1 MPHLNTLHDT
11 CCKCPGG
18 VETLRSATVA
28 LRNVSTPLKPTAMRA
43 LNPVY
48 SALPTTIFE
57 LMSGLARSSGAINLG
72 QGFPDAPP
80 PPALT
85 AAVTR
90 AMAERSQHYPPM
102 AGVPELRDAIAGFYR
117 RRQRLDLSRDEVIV
131 TSGATEAIAAAVLA
145 VISPGDHVLL
155 FQPAYDAYAPLV
167 RRMGAVPVFV
177 PLRPPHWH
185 YDRAAIEAALTP
197 RTRAMIINDPLN
209 PTGSVMDAPTRAMI
223 AAIAVAHDLFVICD
237 EVWETVRFDGGTHV
251 SLLAEPGMATRT
263 VKIGS
268 AGKIFGATGW
278 KVGWM
283 VAAPDVA
290 AVLAKAHQFLTFTT
304 PPMLQWAVAEG
315 LGDDGLIDATVAG
328 WAASRAVLNQGLA
341 ACGFAVMPG
350 VATWFTCIDLAA
362 SAIALDDRT
371 VAERMVR
378 EAGVASIPLSA
389 LWEGCDA
396 PRHVLRLCHCKPA
409 AMLDEAIGRIARWR
423 ERLIQS

>member
-1 MPHLNTLHDT
+1 MFDQPA
-11 CCKCPGG
+11 
-18 VETLRSATVA
+18 S
-28 LRNVSTPLKPTAMRA
+28 
-43 LNPVY
+43 
-48 SALPTTIFE
+48 
-57 LMSGLARSSGAINLG
+57 
-72 QGFPDAPP
+72 PP
-80 PPALT
+80 
-85 AAVTR
+85 
-90 AMAERSQHYPPM
+90 
-102 AGVPELRDAIAGFYR
+102 
-117 RRQRLDLSRDEVIV
+117 
-131 TSGATEAIAAAVLA
+131 EAQIAAAPARLSARRLA
-145 VISPGDHVLL
+145 VFAAMGMPLTAVE
-155 FQPAYDAYAPLV
+155 APLSTYV
-167 RRMGAVPVFV
+167 PPLYASAFGFNLATIGAIFLAARLWDAIIDPAIGLLSDRSRSRWGRRRPWIAAGAVIFAMGAVPVFV

-209 PTGSVMDAPTRAMI
+209 PTGSVMDAATRAMI

-350 VATWFTCIDLAA
+350 VATWVTCIDLAA

-371 VAERMVR
+371 VAGRMVR